1 MLICSSEGLGT
12 VLEQQRSNSQA
23 QKPAGHRS
31 TSHPSKHQ
39 PTPEESTQH
48 HQNPKRQ
55 IPTFH
60 RAATITRSEQEYS
73 IQTPDSTNKNT
84 RQPTRHQHSDQKSP
98 SHH

>member
-12 VLEQQRSNSQA
+12 VLERQHSNSQA
-23 QKPAGHRS
+23 QKSAGHRS

-48 HQNPKRQ
+48 HQNHKRR

-84 RQPTRHQHSDQKSP
+84 QQPTRHQCSDQKSP